1 MDHAFA
7 QTAGYKRLASF
18 FTDIPIKVTSCIN
31 GENQI
36 QFENSFQLLSF
47 QSGGYTGK

>member
-36 QFENSFQLLSF
+36 QFENSFQL
-47 QSGGYTGK
+47 